1 MPGLDAE
8 HAQLCW
14 ELYVMDLAGSIT
26 TASVRNPQVSSV
38 AVLYVHDVCMHV
50 CASLSGPHF

>member
-8 HAQLCW
+8 YAQLCW
-14 ELYVMDLAGSIT
+14 ELYVMDLAGTIT

-38 AVLYVHDVCMHV
+38 AVLYIYVHNVCMHL
-50 CASLSGPHF
+50 CGHLI

>member
-8 HAQLCW
+8 YAQLCW
-14 ELYVMDLAGSIT
+14 ELYVMDLAGTIT

-38 AVLYVHDVCMHV
+38 AACVIYTYIMYICMHL
-50 CASLSGPHF
+50 CAH